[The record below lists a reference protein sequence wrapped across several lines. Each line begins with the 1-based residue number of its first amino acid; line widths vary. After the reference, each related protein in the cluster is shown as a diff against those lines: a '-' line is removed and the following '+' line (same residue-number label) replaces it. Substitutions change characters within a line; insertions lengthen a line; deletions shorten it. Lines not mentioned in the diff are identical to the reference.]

1 MVWVHCAYTYMF
13 RPYADPKT
21 MNKGDEN
28 DDDKIEGKKIKQ
40 QQHAEYEDE
49 AYATIKEI
57 EMLC

>member
-1 MVWVHCAYTYMF
+1 
-13 RPYADPKT
+13 

-57 EMLC
+57 EMLCWKYQP